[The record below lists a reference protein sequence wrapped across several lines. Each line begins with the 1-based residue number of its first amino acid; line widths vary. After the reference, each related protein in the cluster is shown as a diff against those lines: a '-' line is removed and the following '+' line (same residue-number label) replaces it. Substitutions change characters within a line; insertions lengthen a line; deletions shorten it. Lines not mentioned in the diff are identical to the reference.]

1 MRGRSLT
8 WELFPFSF
16 KEFLDYHDTQYD
28 KLSSENKYKVKNLF
42 DMYLRKG
49 GFPEVFAVENNTRSM
64 IHQEYYK
71 AIVHR
76 DIIERFDAIHPKAV
90 TQAAYRLIC
99 SVSTLYSVRRITEYL
114 KSLGYKL
121 SMDFVANCIEWF
133 EDAYFLFSVK
143 IHDKSVVKQNANTK
157 KVYCVD
163 HGLITSVWPG
173 ISENKGNLLE
183 NMVFCHL
190 RRKSQRIF
198 YYRTRQ
204 GNEVD
209 FIWYDDQGNKDL
221 VQVCWEMTVE
231 KTRKR
236 EVKSLKQAMDET
248 GLKKGTIVSYMQE
261 EHIEENGQSISVIPA
276 WKYFLT

>member
-1 MRGRSLT
+1 M
-8 WELFPFSF
+8 
-16 KEFLDYHDTQYD
+16 
-28 KLSSENKYKVKNLF
+28 
-42 DMYLRKG
+42 
-49 GFPEVFAVENNTRSM
+49 
-64 IHQEYYK
+64 
-71 AIVHR
+71 
-76 DIIERFDAIHPKAV
+76 
-90 TQAAYRLIC
+90 
-99 SVSTLYSVRRITEYL
+99 
-114 KSLGYKL
+114 
-121 SMDFVANCIEWF
+121 
-133 EDAYFLFSVK
+133 
-143 IHDKSVVKQNANTK
+143 
-157 KVYCVD
+157 
-163 HGLITSVWPG
+163 
-173 ISENKGNLLE
+173 LE